1 MNKES
6 TLFKELN
13 ISVKTD
19 AISGPLDIDIQA
31 VRQRVNEKLTSACQE
46 RKSITMK
53 SKKKILLI
61 AIAATLALGITAF
74 SASRLVSSWYS
85 SSSAAPDYKKL
96 PTAQQVTKD
105 IGYTPVLIDT
115 FKNGYAF
122 KNGSIV
128 NNSLE
133 DESGTSVEKFKSVSF
148 DYEKDSDTVIFAQDK
163 FNSETELP
171 GDIVKTVK
179 DTDIYYYAYI
189 NKVVPA
195 DYKLTDADKKAEE
208 NGELV
213 FSYGSDEI
221 KIQKVQFVMW
231 YKDGIQ
237 YQLLQMDGKLSANEL
252 ADMAEE
258 IVNSL

>member
-1 MNKES
+1 M
-6 TLFKELN
+6 
-13 ISVKTD
+13 
-19 AISGPLDIDIQA
+19 
-31 VRQRVNEKLTSACQE
+31 
-46 RKSITMK
+46 
-53 SKKKILLI
+53 
-61 AIAATLALGITAF
+61 
-74 SASRLVSSWYS
+74 
-85 SSSAAPDYKKL
+85 
-96 PTAQQVTKD
+96 
-105 IGYTPVLIDT
+105 
-115 FKNGYAF
+115 

-133 DESGTSVEKFKSVSF
+133 DESGASVEKFKSVSF

-163 FNSETELP
+163 FNSKTELP

-179 DTDIYYYAYI
+179 DTDIYYYAYT